1 MGLVANCFRYQWDGI
16 AEGTAHALLPG
27 SWNSDHQWQ
36 KQIAP
41 DGSSAVQATKA
52 NPTGSYVGAS
62 FHPPI
67 TVGDMS
73 LRADAS
79 GDLAGDLIPSYPMS
93 VDMTGAGDLAA
104 TAALAVAMAVALA
117 GSGTL
122 TATIEGRLNASV
134 DMTGA
139 GDLTA
144 SMEGLGNMVVAML
157 GAGDLEATI
166 AAYGNMAVDIVV
178 TGTGL
183 TVENVASAVWDA
195 VAADHTTPGTT
206 GEALGAAGS
215 AGDPWVTAIPGSYG
229 AGSAGKLLGDLLAS
243 GAVDGHDVAGALRLA
258 LSALLGESSG
268 FAAGAGTRVLMAADG
283 SKVRATVTQ
292 DANGNRTTIIL
303 DSTP

>member
-1 MGLVANCFRYQWDGI
+1 MGLIANCFRYQWLGL

-62 FHPPI
+62 FSPPI

-183 TVENVASAVWDA
+183 TIENVANAVWDA
-195 VAADHTTPGTT
+195 VAADHTAPGTT

-215 AGDPWVTAIPGSYG
+215 AGDPWGTALPGSYG
-229 AGSAGKLLGDLLAS
+229 AGSAGKLIGDLLAS
-243 GAVDGHDVAGALRLA
+243 GSVDGLDVLEALRVGLA
-258 LSALLGESSG
+258 VLAGKTSG
-268 FAAGAGTRVLMAADG
+268 FASGAGTRT
-283 SKVRATVTQ
+283 VRAVDDSKDRLVAVQ
-292 DANGNRTTIIL
+292 DANANRTSTTL
-303 DSTP
+303 DGA

>member
-1 MGLVANCFRYQWDGI
+1 MGLIANCFRYQWLGL

-62 FHPPI
+62 FSPPI

-195 VAADHTTPGTT
+195 VAADHTAPGTT

-215 AGDPWVTAIPGSYG
+215 AGDPWGTALPGSYG
-229 AGSAGKLLGDLLAS
+229 AGSAGKLIGDLLAS
-243 GAVDGHDVAGALRLA
+243 GSVDGLDVLEALRVGLA
-258 LSALLGESSG
+258 VLAGKTSG
-268 FAAGAGTRVLMAADG
+268 FASGAGTRT
-283 SKVRATVTQ
+283 VRAVDDSKDRLVAVQ
-292 DANGNRTTIIL
+292 DANANRTSTTL
-303 DSTP
+303 DGA